1 MKKALALAAAAG
13 LAVFATPVLAQSV
26 NITNVAFTPGAITG
40 TIKSTPFNGDAHIGQ
55 FQFTGSIVGSGA
67 TFEALTYCIDLTKF
81 VSLGNVNYN
90 DYTIVPIS
98 AVGTMSP
105 VKAGALNALLTNSL
119 SLLANASGQTAINI
133 SAARQMAVW
142 EILYE
147 TGANWS
153 VTDAGSAFSIGG
165 SGAPLTAAQSLAN
178 IYLSNVAS
186 SSWQASGNYQLRV
199 LNSPT
204 RQSQV
209 FLAAV
214 PEPATWAMMIMG
226 FGAIGA
232 TLRRR
237 RVAGAPALA

>member
-13 LAVFATPVLAQSV
+13 LAMIASPALAQPV
-26 NITNVAFTPGAITG
+26 TITNVAFNPGAVTG
-40 TIKSTPFNGDAHIGQ
+40 TIKSTPFNGAVNIGQ
-55 FQFTGSIVGSGA
+55 FQFTGTLGGSGA
-67 TFEALTYCIDLTKF
+67 PFSALTYCIDLTKF
-81 VSLGNVNYN
+81 VSLGNVNYT

-98 AVGTMSP
+98 SVGTISSA
-105 VKAGALNALLTNSL
+105 KAGALNALLTNSL
-119 SLLANASGQTAINI
+119 SLLAGATGQTAINI

-153 VTDAGSAFSIGG
+153 VTDANSAFSIGG

-178 IYLSNVAS
+178 SYLSNVAS
-186 SSWQASGNYQLRV
+186 SSWTASGDYQLRV

-237 RVAGAPALA
+237 RAAGAPAIA

>member
-1 MKKALALAAAAG
+1 MALAAAAG
-13 LAVFATPVLAQSV
+13 LAVLASPALAQSV
-26 NITNVAFTPGAITG
+26 KITNVAFTPGAITG
-40 TIKSTPFNGDAHIGQ
+40 TIKSAPFNGNAHIGQ
-55 FQFTGSIVGSGA
+55 FQFTGAMVGSGT
-67 TFEALTYCIDLTKF
+67 TFDALTYCIDLTKF
-81 VSLGNVNYN
+81 VSLGNVNYS

-98 AVGTMSP
+98 AVGTISAA
-105 VKAGALNALLTNSL
+105 KAGALNALLTNSL
-119 SLLANASGQTAINI
+119 SLLANATGQTAINI

-153 VTDAGSAFSIGG
+153 VTDAASAFSIGG
-165 SGAPLTAAQSLAN
+165 SGAPLTAAQALAN
-178 IYLSNVAS
+178 TYLSNVAS
-186 SSWQASGNYQLRV
+186 SNWTASGNYQLRA

-214 PEPATWAMMIMG
+214 PEPATWAMMIVG

-237 RVAGAPALA
+237 RVAGTSALA